1 LFRWLGNADVKAAF
15 HVDKDA
21 KMFSGDNGIGF
32 TYNAT
37 EKNLMPFYQEVVK
50 ANNTYNKTL
59 KVLIYNGDTDP
70 MIHVLSG

>member
-1 LFRWLGNADVKAAF
+1 
-15 HVDKDA
+15 
-21 KMFSGDNGIGF
+21 MFSGDNGIGF
-32 TYNAT
+32 TYNST